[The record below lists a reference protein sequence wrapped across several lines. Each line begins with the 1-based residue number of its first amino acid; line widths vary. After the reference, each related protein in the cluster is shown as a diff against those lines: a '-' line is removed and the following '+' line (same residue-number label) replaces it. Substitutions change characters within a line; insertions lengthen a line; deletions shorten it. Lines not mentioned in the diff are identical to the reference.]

1 MHFYARSTITF
12 TMQIKKVIILLCSI
26 ISFASVLTAG
36 ILYEGFDCEGRKNLP
51 FGEIGALGGASSK
64 GWMSSWQLGDGGA
77 VLAKKDIDFD
87 PLVSSPGA
95 ALLKGERKNDKFFAK
110 GFMFRQIDQ
119 AYEGT
124 VFGSFRLRPGFMTE
138 DTVIGMI
145 FALPNTEDMSVRN
158 GLFAICP
165 KRWGGELGMIGAKGK
180 TYKAVEGAPCVK
192 GKDYLVVWK
201 MSGLPKVGEEGD
213 VSLSFWVLNEAQVS
227 YFASQNFEEK
237 LFNLAEPGNLEN
249 NISQFGRKDLKATK
263 RSLYK
268 GIILTPFVYNTT
280 NVIFDE
286 IRISQN
292 GFREAV
298 GVK

>member
-1 MHFYARSTITF
+1 
-12 TMQIKKVIILLCSI
+12 
-26 ISFASVLTAG
+26 
-36 ILYEGFDCEGRKNLP
+36 
-51 FGEIGALGGASSK
+51 
-64 GWMSSWQLGDGGA
+64 
-77 VLAKKDIDFD
+77 
-87 PLVSSPGA
+87 
-95 ALLKGERKNDKFFAK
+95 
-110 GFMFRQIDQ
+110 
-119 AYEGT
+119 
-124 VFGSFRLRPGFMTE
+124 
-138 DTVIGMI
+138 
-145 FALPNTEDMSVRN
+145 
-158 GLFAICP
+158 
-165 KRWGGELGMIGAKGK
+165 
-180 TYKAVEGAPCVK
+180 
-192 GKDYLVVWK
+192 

-249 NISQFGRKDLKATK
+249 NISQFGRKDLKSTK